1 MVKVISW
8 SIPAQRGPGIFLLR
22 LRVGASEITENRLSS
37 GTELGKMLEKRTEFL
52 VDIRVLEINHNHTKQ
67 FFKNPHTFI
76 SATQGSPTISFFVL
90 VLLRR
95 TFFDHLLWSIFQS
108 TGTYLQITILGPLR
122 AVSIS
127 FRLFYAY

>member
-67 FFKNPHTFI
+67 FFKEPHTFI

-95 TFFDHLLWSIFQS
+95 TFF
-108 TGTYLQITILGPLR
+108 
-122 AVSIS
+122 
-127 FRLFYAY
+127 